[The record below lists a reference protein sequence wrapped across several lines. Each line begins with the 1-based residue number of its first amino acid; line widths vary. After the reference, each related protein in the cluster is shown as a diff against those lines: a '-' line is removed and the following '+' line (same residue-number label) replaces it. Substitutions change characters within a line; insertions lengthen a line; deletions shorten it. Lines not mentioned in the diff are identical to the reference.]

1 VRGRLAEP
9 DAVAISDRAIAREL
23 GVSQPFVSA
32 LRRLSHGAP
41 GAGAP
46 DTVSDPA
53 PLAENATSS
62 PAAPRPTGDD
72 DVLSGETVPGPSAA
86 DDPGDPADDMQV
98 RPVRWVRWHPE
109 DDDASHALKDWD
121 PFA

>member
-1 VRGRLAEP
+1 MTTRPPSWGLTRRQKRWLVRGRLAEP

-53 PLAENATSS
+53 PLAEGATSS

-72 DVLSGETVPGPSAA
+72 DVLSGEMANYEQG
-86 DDPGDPADDMQV
+86 
-98 RPVRWVRWHPE
+98 
-109 DDDASHALKDWD
+109 
-121 PFA
+121 